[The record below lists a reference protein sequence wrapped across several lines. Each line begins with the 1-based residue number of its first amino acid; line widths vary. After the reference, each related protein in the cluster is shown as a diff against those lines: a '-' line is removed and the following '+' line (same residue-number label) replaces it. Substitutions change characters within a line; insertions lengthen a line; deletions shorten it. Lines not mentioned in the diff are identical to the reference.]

1 MVLFVDIAGQCA
13 PQVPTDLLAAIATVE
28 SGLNPL
34 AVRVGRR
41 TEVVGS
47 VGHGVAAVVGELD
60 AGGSVGVG
68 LMGLDGHTLAA
79 QHVTPIEAF
88 DACRNLEV
96 AGRILDAL
104 LKAAETA
111 GLSRNAAERQA
122 IRAYFVKSGQEG
134 TPAAYEAKVSQERAG
149 LQTRL
154 NRLSILWETTGPL
167 GLKSSQRSS
176 AEVSAEGHTTAS
188 RASVAFSSMAQS
200 QPSRSAYGSET
211 AAGLVIFSK

>member
-1 MVLFVDIAGQCA
+1 MVLFVDMAGQCA

-34 AVRVGRR
+34 AVRVGGR
-41 TEVVGS
+41 TEIVAS
-47 VGHGVAAVVGELD
+47 VGHGVAAIVGEVD
-60 AGGSVGVG
+60 AGGNVAVG
-68 LMGLDGHTLAA
+68 LMGLDGRTLAA

-122 IRAYFVKSGQEG
+122 IRAYFLKSGQEG
-134 TPAAYEAKVSQERAG
+134 TPEFYEAKVAHERLE
-149 LQTRL
+149 LQPRL
-154 NRLSILWETTGPL
+154 NRLSVL
-167 GLKSSQRSS
+167 GNPSGHRDGQSSKQNPTE
-176 AEVSAEGHTTAS
+176 AVSDRHPTLS
-188 RASVAFSSMAQS
+188 RASVAS
-200 QPSRSAYGSET
+200 PSAYGSQT